1 MKHFSRKI
9 RRLSVAA
16 LVLLLSLQLSGCSW
30 FFMPGPVII
39 TDEVPTKTESSRE
52 ETSAGETETAEPS
65 PENTASEAPS
75 ESPTEMES
83 EDPTETASESPT
95 ETAAET
101 DPETAAES
109 AAETLPEESSETEPP
124 SGAADD
130 ESTAAESSTDDPSGG
145 SAAEST
151 EAPETFSVDYFRTPE
166 SLRAIASDAVFAD
179 AYNVIS
185 ACLAYRTSAKVSCAK
200 EDTGRVI
207 YIADT
212 LCPLLKAFTD
222 ISEDSWKDGEI
233 SWEFYVDKVAFAI
246 VRAEFEA
253 EVAAYIEP
261 CLDPVYNETERA
273 LLLYHAY
280 TEPASYNYEII
291 SGAFKTRTEA
301 EKHRIHSAYA
311 GIMDHTGVCHDLAG
325 GMTFLFIQ
333 AGFDACRIS
342 VIGKENEH
350 SWTMIELDGRYTCC
364 DATWD
369 VGGSFAFFGTSAA
382 ERTEK
387 SGGSYHLED
396 MNIYDFNAPAH
407 FDIVNP
413 GFTKVLNFARRIGTG
428 TLLSL
433 SIDTG
438 VQPHR
443 LIYTGPGG
451 ARLEID
457 CP

>member
-1 MKHFSRKI
+1 MKPFSRSI
-9 RRLSVAA
+9 HRLGASA
-16 LVLLLSLQLSGCSW
+16 LSLLLALQLSGCSW

-39 TDEVPTKTESSRE
+39 TDEVPTETTVPRE
-52 ETSAGETETAEPS
+52 ETTDAETAAETPQQ
-65 PENTASEAPS
+65 TTSEAPS
-75 ESPTEMES
+75 ESETEPVS
-83 EDPTETASESPT
+83 EDPTETLPNGQT
-95 ETAAET
+95 DPETAAET
-101 DPETAAES
+101 DPEST
-109 AAETLPEESSETEPP
+109 AETLPEESSE
-124 SGAADD
+124 S
-130 ESTAAESSTDDPSGG
+130 DPS
-145 SAAEST
+145 AETPANEST
-151 EAPETFSVDYFRTPE
+151 EASETFAVDYYRTPE
-166 SLRAIASDAVFAD
+166 SLRAIASDTVFVD

-200 EDTGRVI
+200 EDAGRVV

-222 ISEDSWKDGEI
+222 ISEDTWKDGEF
-233 SWEFYVDKVAFAI
+233 SWKFYVDKVAFAI
-246 VRAEFEA
+246 IRAEFEA
-253 EVAAYIEP
+253 QVAAYIEP
-261 CLDPVYNETERA
+261 FLDPVYTETERA
-273 LLLYHAY
+273 LLIYHAY

-291 SGAFKTRTEA
+291 SGSFKARTEA

-333 AGFDACRIS
+333 AGFDVCRIT
-342 VIGKENEH
+342 VMGKDEH
-350 SWTMIELDGRYTCC
+350 SWTMIKLDGRFTCC

-369 VGGSFAFFGTSAA
+369 VGGSFSYFGTSAA

-387 SGGSYHLED
+387 IGGSYSLKD
-396 MNIYDFNAPAH
+396 MNIYDFNAPAN

-413 GFTKVLNFARRIGTG
+413 GFAKVLAFSRLIGTG

-433 SIDTG
+433 SVDTE
-438 VQPHR
+438 VTPHR